1 MNTAVTLAQ
10 PLAIPPSFGLVP
22 TNFAEGMQLA
32 NMMAGARLVPAAL
45 QKSPADCFMVIQ
57 QAIRWDMDPFAVA
70 QECSVIQGKLMYS
83 GKLVAAVINARG
95 NLTSRLSFAYE
106 GEGDERTIIVSGQL
120 RGESEPRTVEVT
132 LKSART
138 PNQVWTKQ
146 PDQQLMYHGTRVW
159 ARRHRPELM
168 LGVISPEEFDPP
180 PPKPES
186 FSAPADKPL
195 PQMRPKPAPVEPQ
208 PPAQE
213 EEAAAQPCVLGK
225 ADGPDDWPIWGN
237 LLFAKIKDSPD
248 VDTINEWILRNAD
261 HLDALKEHDE
271 TMHKRL
277 IDMINRQ
284 IASRTEDGT

>member
-10 PLAIPPSFGLVP
+10 SLAIPPSFGLLP

-106 GEGDERTIIVSGQL
+106 GEGDERTITVSGQL

-168 LGVISPEEFDPP
+168 LGVISPEEYEPATAAQQ
-180 PPKPES
+180 S

-195 PQMRPKPAPVEPQ
+195 PQMRPKPTPVEIES
-208 PPAQE
+208 ALIGTE
-213 EEAAAQPCVLGK
+213 PCTLSKGND
-225 ADGPDDWPIWGN
+225 DGDWPIWAK
-237 LLFAKIKDSPD
+237 LLLDKIKASPD
-248 VDTINEWILRNAD
+248 IDTMNEWIIRNAD
-261 HLDALKEHDE
+261 GLDALKQYDE
-271 TMHKRL
+271 TKHKRL
-277 IDMINRQ
+277 VDMIDHQ
-284 IASRTEDGT
+284 IASRTEEGT